1 MVMISYTVASMTVPW
16 LAMALPSWRYLAIIS
31 STAVLPILLGYRCV
45 PLLST
50 QYPVLS
56 TQYSIFY

>member
-31 STAVLPILLGYRCV
+31 CTAVLPILLGYRCV
-45 PLLST
+45 ATTEHSVPST
-50 QYPVLS
+50 
-56 TQYSIFY
+56 